1 MRGNLLYFYG
11 KLLTL
16 PDSPVNPIFALPSRC
31 SQGISLDL
39 DTNYFASHSDD
50 GVIAVWDRRC
60 LRGVT
65 TTNDSPWALM
75 FNRPTDEHGRVGGQ
89 IVSLRYS
96 NTKAGTFAVLNNAGG
111 LRIYETGKISDP
123 EPQHTSSLGIFTP
136 TGIVTPGAPEFN
148 KSRKGWRESASSL
161 LDGTRMNGGSS
172 GSRTPNPRQEP
183 GETLLVTRIND
194 VIAPSRLAKNDRR
207 VVSFD
212 WICSGTPNRG
222 DPLRTICLRAD
233 GTPDI
238 IICSGSGTSLAFGSR
253 NGLLITAG
261 KDLNIIPSPLT
272 SLEPK
277 LSDATEIA
285 KHPDSNPDPDS
296 PVGSPGGRLG
306 MHEGRRIARS
316 NSLVRPEDFLYDAS
330 DILCNDMCV
339 VMRRRV
345 EGGYEMDCTKN
356 VELVRE
362 QYLKDLWQW
371 LAGATEAAANN
382 GMVAGLV
389 DMSYMG
395 VLGIWN
401 SGAGFPPS
409 QEGVTNR
416 LTHGRWPK
424 AEDWTAAIA
433 EINTRAHREDFKG
446 PTNYPEQRRLALAI
460 CGWDFGASELESEL
474 QKLEKNGEYAK
485 AAGWAMFHGEIKR
498 CIQTL
503 SNGGQQMKVMST
515 AVAGYYSHAQMAMAS
530 PQLGVTASTE
540 TAKNANIWKELCREM
555 AVELDEPYLRA
566 VFAYVSN
573 GEWREV
579 LDELGLPIRER
590 LLIALRW
597 LGDDELT
604 EYLEGLTAQVI
615 EDGDVDGIVL
625 TGICG
630 KAMDLLQ
637 VYVNRKGDVQ
647 TASLVA
653 GFAVPRYFE
662 DDRVGYWVERCVV
675 HHCRVAKS
683 E

>member
-1 MRGNLLYFYG
+1 MGGNNPYFYG
-11 KLLTL
+11 KLLTR
-16 PDSPVNPIFALPSRC
+16 PDSPVNPTFSLPSRC

-39 DTNYFASHSDD
+39 DSNYFASHSDD
-50 GVIAVWDRRC
+50 GLIAVWDRRC

-75 FNRPTDEHGRVGGQ
+75 FNRPTDEHGRQ

-96 NTKAGTFAVLNNAGG
+96 NTKAGTFAVLNTAGG

-123 EPQHTSSLGIFTP
+123 EPQHNSSLGLFTP
-136 TGIVTPGAPEFN
+136 SGITTPGAPEFN

-183 GETLLVTRIND
+183 GETLFVTRIND
-194 VIAPSRLAKNDRR
+194 AIAIAPSRLAKNDRR

-212 WICSGTPNRG
+212 WICSGAPNCG

-233 GTPDI
+233 GTPDV
-238 IICSGSGTSLAFGSR
+238 IICSGSATSLAFGSR

-261 KDLNIIPSPLT
+261 KDLNIIPSPST
-272 SLEPK
+272 SVEPK
-277 LSDATEIA
+277 VSNVTETA
-285 KHPDSNPDPDS
+285 KHPDSNPDS
-296 PVGSPGGRLG
+296 PVGSPSIRLG
-306 MHEGRRIARS
+306 MHEGRRPGRS
-316 NSLVRPEDFLYDAS
+316 NSLVRPEDFLHDAN

-345 EGGYEMDCTKN
+345 EGGYEMNCTKN
-356 VELVRE
+356 IELVRE

-371 LAGATEAAANN
+371 LAGATEAAADN

-401 SGAGFPPS
+401 SGTGFPPG
-409 QEGVTNR
+409 QESVSSR

-424 AEDWTAAIA
+424 AEDWTTAIA
-433 EINTRAHREDFKG
+433 EINKRARREDFKG
-446 PTNYPEQRRLALAI
+446 RTNYPEQRRLALAI
-460 CGWDFGASELESEL
+460 CGWDFGTSELENEL
-474 QKLEKNGEYAK
+474 HKLEENKEYAK
-485 AAGWAMFHGEIKR
+485 AAGWAMFHGEIRR

-515 AVAGYYSHAQMAMAS
+515 AVAGYYSHAQMAMSS
-530 PQLGVTASTE
+530 PHLGGATSAE
-540 TAKNANIWKELCREM
+540 TAKNANIWKELCRDM

-604 EYLEGLTAQVI
+604 EYLEGLTARVI

-625 TGICG
+625 TGIGG

-662 DDRVGYWVERCVV
+662 DERVGYWVERFVF
-675 HHCRVAKS
+675 HH
-683 E
+683 

>member
-1 MRGNLLYFYG
+1 MSGNNLYLCG

-16 PDSPVNPIFALPSRC
+16 PDSPVNPTFSLPSRC

-39 DTNYFASHSDD
+39 DSNYFASHSDD
-50 GVIAVWDRRC
+50 NLIAVWDRRC

-75 FNRPTDEHGRVGGQ
+75 FNRPTDEHGRAGGQ

-96 NTKAGTFAVLNNAGG
+96 NTKAGTFAVLNTAGG

-123 EPQHTSSLGIFTP
+123 EPQHVSSLGLFAP
-136 TGIVTPGAPEFN
+136 TGTTTPGAPEFN

-172 GSRTPNPRQEP
+172 GSRTPNPRQDP
-183 GETLLVTRIND
+183 GETLFVTRISD
-194 VIAPSRLAKNDRR
+194 AIAPSRLAKNDRR

-212 WICSGTPNRG
+212 WICSGAPNCG

-233 GTPDI
+233 GTPNVI
-238 IICSGSGTSLAFGSR
+238 TCSGSATSLAFGSR

-261 KDLNIIPSPLT
+261 KNLNIIPSPPT
-272 SLEPK
+272 SLEVK
-277 LSDATEIA
+277 LSDVRETA
-285 KHPDSNPDPDS
+285 KHPDSSPSS
-296 PVGSPGGRLG
+296 PVGSLNVRLG
-306 MHEGRRIARS
+306 MHEGHRPGRS
-316 NSLVRPEDFLYDAS
+316 NSVVRPEDFLYDAN

-356 VELVRE
+356 IELVRE

-371 LAGATEAAANN
+371 LAGATEAAADN

-401 SGAGFPPS
+401 SGTGFPPG
-409 QEGVTNR
+409 QESVSSR

-424 AEDWTAAIA
+424 AEDWTTAIA
-433 EINTRAHREDFKG
+433 EINKRARREDFKG
-446 PTNYPEQRRLALAI
+446 RTNYPEQRQLALAI
-460 CGWDFGASELESEL
+460 CGWDFGTSELENEL
-474 QKLEKNGEYAK
+474 CKLEENKEYAK

-515 AVAGYYSHAQMAMAS
+515 AVAGYYSHAQMAMSS
-530 PQLGVTASTE
+530 PHLGETASTE

-625 TGICG
+625 TGISG

-662 DDRVGYWVERCVV
+662 DERVGYWVERYLF
-675 HHCRVAKS
+675 HN
-683 E
+683 